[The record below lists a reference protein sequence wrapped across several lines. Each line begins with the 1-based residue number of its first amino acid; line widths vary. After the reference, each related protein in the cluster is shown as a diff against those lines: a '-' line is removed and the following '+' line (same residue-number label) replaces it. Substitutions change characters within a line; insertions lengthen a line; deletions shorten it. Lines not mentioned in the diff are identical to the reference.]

1 MKKFYQFIIV
11 TAVITVSFC
20 SGWVCN
26 DSYYADDDIIS
37 AQEELIKAQKVM
49 MDAIT
54 NRIQDQYGDDIP
66 EWDGQM
72 MDNLEKA
79 QNKVLEVTK
88 QNMATFALYFHS
100 RKNFSDKSTWGKELL
115 PVDYTENEVATAAK
129 VAGCEGYAIMDN
141 SKPAGQE
148 ILSFKWFVG

>member
-11 TAVITVSFC
+11 TAVITVSFY

-26 DSYYADDDIIS
+26 DSYYADDEIIS

-49 MDAIT
+49 MGAIT
-54 NRIQDQYGDDIP
+54 DRIQDQYGDDIP

-88 QNMATFALYFHS
+88 
-100 RKNFSDKSTWGKELL
+100 
-115 PVDYTENEVATAAK
+115 
-129 VAGCEGYAIMDN
+129 
-141 SKPAGQE
+141 
-148 ILSFKWFVG
+148 

>member
-26 DSYYADDDIIS
+26 DLYYADENLIS
-37 AQEELIKAQKVM
+37 AQGELIAAQKVM

-54 NRIQDQYGDDIP
+54 DRIQDQYGDDIP

-88 QNMATFALYFHS
+88 
-100 RKNFSDKSTWGKELL
+100 
-115 PVDYTENEVATAAK
+115 
-129 VAGCEGYAIMDN
+129 
-141 SKPAGQE
+141 
-148 ILSFKWFVG
+148 

>member
-11 TAVITVSFC
+11 TTVITVSFC

-26 DSYYADDDIIS
+26 DSYYEDDDIIS
-37 AQEELIKAQKVM
+37 AQKELIDAQKVM

-54 NRIQDQYGDDIP
+54 DRIQDQYGDDIP

-79 QNKVLEVTK
+79 QNKVLEITK
-88 QNMATFALYFHS
+88 
-100 RKNFSDKSTWGKELL
+100 
-115 PVDYTENEVATAAK
+115 
-129 VAGCEGYAIMDN
+129 
-141 SKPAGQE
+141 
-148 ILSFKWFVG
+148 

>member
-26 DSYYADDDIIS
+26 DSYYEDENLIS

-54 NRIQDQYGDDIP
+54 DRIQDQYSDDIP

-79 QNKVLEVTK
+79 QNKVLEITK
-88 QNMATFALYFHS
+88 
-100 RKNFSDKSTWGKELL
+100 
-115 PVDYTENEVATAAK
+115 
-129 VAGCEGYAIMDN
+129 
-141 SKPAGQE
+141 
-148 ILSFKWFVG
+148 

>member
-20 SGWVCN
+20 FGWVCK
-26 DSYYADDDIIS
+26 DSYYAEDNIIS

-54 NRIQDQYGDDIP
+54 DRIQDQYGDDIP

-88 QNMATFALYFHS
+88 
-100 RKNFSDKSTWGKELL
+100 
-115 PVDYTENEVATAAK
+115 
-129 VAGCEGYAIMDN
+129 
-141 SKPAGQE
+141 
-148 ILSFKWFVG
+148 